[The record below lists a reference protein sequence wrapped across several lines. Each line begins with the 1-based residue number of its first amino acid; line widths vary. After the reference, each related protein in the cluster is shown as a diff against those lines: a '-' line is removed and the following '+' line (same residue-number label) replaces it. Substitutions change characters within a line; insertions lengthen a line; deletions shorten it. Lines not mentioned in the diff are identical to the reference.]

1 MRQALHFVA
10 DDAERRAWL
19 ASQQGVVLV
28 SAELPLRAN
37 LSVLENIALVPQY
50 RDDTDAEAAVERAW
64 TLLERLG
71 QGDCAHY
78 RDPDLS
84 FEQRFIAKLLRAVI
98 AKPSIIVIERP
109 GLLLPDTPYPG
120 FLTETLGR
128 LDKEIDT
135 LWIVDYAWHAPLYP
149 PSSSNTSG

>member
-1 MRQALHFVA
+1 MA

-19 ASQQGVVLV
+19 ATQPDAVLI

-50 RDDTDAEAAVERAW
+50 RSNASARTANERAW
-64 TLLERLG
+64 ALLERL
-71 QGDCAHY
+71 DHESCAHL

-84 FEQRFIAKLLRAVI
+84 FEQRFVAKLLRAVI

-109 GLLLPDTPYPG
+109 GLLLPDTPYPR
-120 FLTETLGR
+120 FLAETLAK

-135 LWIVDYAWHAPLYP
+135 LWIVDYTWHALLYP
-149 PSSSNTSG
+149 PT